1 MNDKTAALED
11 DGYFNLGTYH
21 RPITTKSPDAQRW
34 FNRGLI
40 WAYGLNLQEASNCF
54 EKVIQADPGCAMGY
68 WGLAYTR
75 GLYHDKAWRAFD
87 PEEAKLGIRD
97 SYNASRIAL
106 KLAGSA
112 SPVEQALIRAIVAR
126 YPHSAPTVEVLTEWD
141 LDAVEAAEKEY
152 SEWDR
157 AYADSIEA
165 VYNQFNDDLDI
176 VVFYAEA
183 LMNLASGD
191 MWDPNS
197 GDPLPE
203 ARTLDVHAAVSK
215 ALAQKGASEHPG
227 LLQSHIRLMER
238 SRTPEVAV
246 HSANLLRDLVPDSGH
261 LIHVSSII
269 DILLGEYRSAIT
281 ANIAAIKADAKYVEK
296 ARRKDTSLNV
306 YYRVKPYH
314 TVIYAAMLSG
324 QSRLALDYCTRLEES
339 LPVELLET
347 ESPPLA
353 LWVEFCWALRIH
365 VLVRFGRWDEVSQ
378 LALPDQR
385 RLFCTTVAT
394 IRWAQRMADAALGI
408 VDDGIERYMVFVKA
422 LVRVPSARLTY
433 PHKSRL
439 LLQTAISL
447 LSGYR
452 EYCKGNFEEAFDWV
466 RQNIEKEDGLVY
478 SQPWGWMLPA
488 RHVYGA
494 MLLEQGRVEEAAQI
508 YAEDLGLEGTLPRC
522 RQHPNNVWALRGYY
536 ECLRLLGR
544 TAEAKMLELPLR
556 LATQIANVPIQ
567 SSAILRNSAKEASA
581 EEKKAALIEEKGFAE
596 KEKVSAEDARPV
608 DESRDS

>member
-1 MNDKTAALED
+1 MNDKNPPLDD

-21 RPITTKSPDAQRW
+21 RPITTKSLDAQRW

-40 WAYGLNLQEASNCF
+40 WAYGLNNQEASNCF
-54 EKVIQADPGCAMGY
+54 EKVIQADPDCAMGY

-87 PEEAKLGIRD
+87 PEEAKSGIRD
-97 SYNASRIAL
+97 SYKASRLASN
-106 KLAGSA
+106 LAGNA

-165 VYNQFNDDLDI
+165 VYNEFSDDLDV
-176 VVFYAEA
+176 VVFYGEA
-183 LMNLASGD
+183 LMSLASGD

-197 GDPLPE
+197 GKPVPG
-203 ARTLDVHAAVSK
+203 ARTLDVYAAVSR
-215 ALAQKGASEHPG
+215 ALAQEGAREHPG
-227 LLQSHIRLMER
+227 LLQLHIRLMER
-238 SRTPEVAV
+238 SRTPEVAI
-246 HSANLLRDLVPDSGH
+246 HSADLLRGLVPDSGH
-261 LIHVSSII
+261 FIHMSSII
-269 DILLGEYRSAIT
+269 DILLGDYRSAIA
-281 ANIAAIKADAKYVEK
+281 ANITAIKADTKYVEK
-296 ARRKDTSLNV
+296 TGGNDTSLNV
-306 YYRVKPYH
+306 FYRVKKYH

-324 QSRLALDYCTRLEES
+324 QSQLALDYCTRLEET
-339 LPVELLET
+339 LPIELLEI

-365 VLVRFGRWDEVSQ
+365 VLVRFGRWDEINQ

-394 IRWAQRMADAALGI
+394 IRWAQRMADAVTG
-408 VDDGIERYMVFVKA
+408 VMDEGIERYMVFVKA

-439 LLQTAISL
+439 LLQTAITL

-452 EYCKGNFEEAFDWV
+452 DYFKGNYEEAFDWM
-466 RQNIEKEDGLVY
+466 RQNIEKEDSLVY
-478 SQPWGWMLPA
+478 SQPWGWMQPA

-494 MLLEQGRVEEAAQI
+494 MLLEQGRVEEAAKV
-508 YAEDLGLEGTLPRC
+508 YAEDLGIDGTLPRY
-522 RQHPNNVWALRGYY
+522 RQHPSNVWALRGYH
-536 ECLRLLGR
+536 ECLTLLGR

-556 LATQIANVPIQ
+556 LATQLADVPIQ
-567 SSAILRNSAKEASA
+567 SSAFLRHPAKEASV
-581 EEKKAALIEEKGFAE
+581 EEKKVALEEEKA
-596 KEKVSAEDARPV
+596 SAEDTK
-608 DESRDS
+608 